1 MAYDLEE
8 QEQLDMLK
16 AWWAKYGNLITWVLI
31 VALAGYA
38 GWNYWN
44 HTQRNR
50 AVEAGSLYKV
60 MQTAVEAKDNAK
72 VQTAAADIRKGY
84 GGTVYA
90 QFAALTVAKSAAD
103 ANDLKGAKEQLQWV
117 IDSAYND
124 EFVAIAKVRL
134 AGVLMDEKAYD
145 DAMKL
150 LSGEVPAEFQALV
163 LDRKGDILVAQ
174 NKIAE
179 ARAMY
184 QSAIDKTEDKSAARQ
199 LIQIKLD
206 AIGGGTTA
214 VKSAA

>member
-31 VALAGYA
+31 AALAAFA
-38 GWNYWN
+38 GWTYWN
-44 HTQRNR
+44 KTQQSHNQ
-50 AVEAGSLYKV
+50 EAASLYKV

-72 VQTAAADIRKGY
+72 MQTAAADIRKTY
-84 GGTVYA
+84 AGTVYA
-90 QFAALTVAKSAAD
+90 QFAALAVAKSAAE
-103 ANDLKGAKEQLQWV
+103 ANDLKGAKVQLQWV
-117 IDSAYND
+117 IDSAFND

-134 AGVLMDEKAYD
+134 AGVLMDEKSYD

-150 LSGEVPAEFQALV
+150 LSGDVPSPLQALV

-174 NKIAE
+174 NKIVE

-184 QSAIDKTEDKSAARQ
+184 QSAIDKTEDKSPARQ
-199 LIQIKLD
+199 LIQAKLD
-206 AIGGGTTA
+206 AIGGATVVA
-214 VKSAA
+214 KSAA